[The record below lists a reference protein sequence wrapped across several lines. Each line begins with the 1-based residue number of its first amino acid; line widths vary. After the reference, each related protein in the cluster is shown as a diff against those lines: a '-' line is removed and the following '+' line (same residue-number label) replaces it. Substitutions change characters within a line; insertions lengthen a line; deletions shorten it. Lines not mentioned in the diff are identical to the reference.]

1 VQSKKRW
8 HNILKQLSHAAPKT
22 LQPTMLKKT
31 FFTIIFSVMMM
42 QMMYAQV
49 SYGIRSGIN
58 FSKWEGDDLQV
69 IEDLLDKTEGYV
81 VTKGKKG
88 LHIGGYV
95 HIPISEVF
103 SFEPGF
109 QYSKKG
115 YSIKGDFQIPALKYF
130 GINIGA
136 QVQSHYIDIPL
147 TLKANVYKGFQVYAG
162 PQISYLV
169 RSSLNAKLGILGIS
183 IFNKGIGITERF
195 NKADIG
201 LTGGLGYQFDNGI
214 NLQAGYDY
222 GISKLDKNDNY
233 EAYNRVVKVSVGYT
247 F

>member
-1 VQSKKRW
+1 MIKK
-8 HNILKQLSHAAPKT
+8 N
-22 LQPTMLKKT
+22 

-49 SYGIRSGIN
+49 SYGIRTGIN

-69 IEDLLDKTEGYV
+69 IEDLLDKTDGYV

-88 LHIGGYV
+88 PHIGGYV
-95 HIPISEVF
+95 RIPMGEVF
-103 SFEPGF
+103 SFEPGL

-115 YSIKGDFQIPALKYF
+115 YSIKGDFQIPVLKYF

-136 QVQSHYIDIPL
+136 QVQQHYIDIPL
-147 TLKANVYKGFQVYAG
+147 VIKANVVKGLLVYAG
-162 PQISYLV
+162 PQVSFLA

-183 IFNKGIGITERF
+183 IFNKGFGITERF
-195 NKADIG
+195 NKVDLG
-201 LTGGLGYQFDNGI
+201 LTGGIGYEFDNGL
-214 NLQAGYDY
+214 NVQAGYDH
-222 GISKLDKNDNY
+222 GLSKLDKNDNY
-233 EAYNRVVKVSVGYT
+233 EAFNRVVKISVGYT